1 MILLFEANSLNIE
14 IERLSGELIKEEIA
28 QEKWAI
34 AQMILKGLVPQ
45 EALTNYFTEF
55 EKRPAIDRF
64 IKLGELLDDN
74 FPTLETTEEQ
84 REKLLEQYHIVRTI
98 SITDFTK
105 VLQVER
111 IQKTL
116 DKRSTEG
123 WKLVAVVPISHPQKT
138 DEGLINPMIAIDY
151 YFQK

>member
-1 MILLFEANSLNIE
+1 MNIE
-14 IERLSGELIKEEIA
+14 IERLSGEIIKEEIA
-28 QEKWAI
+28 LEQWAI
-34 AQMILKGLVPQ
+34 AIKILESLAPQ

-55 EKRPAIDRF
+55 ENRPAIDRF

-84 REKLLEQYHIVRTI
+84 REKLLEQYHVVRSI
-98 SITDFTK
+98 SITDFTNALK
-105 VLQVER
+105 EER

-116 DKRSTEG
+116 SERSAKG
-123 WKLVAVVPISHPQKT
+123 WTLVAVVPIHHPQKT

>member
-1 MILLFEANSLNIE
+1 LISLIEVNSLNIE

-28 QEKWAI
+28 QEKWGI
-34 AQMILKGLVPQ
+34 AQKILNGLTPQ
-45 EALTNYFTEF
+45 EPLTNYFTEF
-55 EKRPAIDRF
+55 ENRPAIDRF

-84 REKLLEQYHIVRTI
+84 REKLLEQYHIVRAI
-98 SITDFTK
+98 SIADFTNALK
-105 VLQVER
+105 KER

-116 DKRSTEG
+116 SKRSEDG
-123 WKLVAVVPISHPQKT
+123 WKLIAVVPIHHPQKT

>member
-1 MILLFEANSLNIE
+1 MSEINKMIIE

-28 QEKWAI
+28 QDKWTAVQI
-34 AQMILKGLVPQ
+34 ILENLSPQ
-45 EALTNYFTEF
+45 EALNNYFSEF
-55 EKRPAIDRF
+55 ANRPAIDRF

-84 REKLLEQYHIVRTI
+84 REKLLEQYHMVRTI
-98 SITDFTK
+98 SMTDFTK
-105 VLQVER
+105 VLNEER

-116 DKRSTEG
+116 SRRSTEG
-123 WKLVAVVPISHPQKT
+123 WKLVAVVPIEYPQKT
-138 DEGLINPMIAIDY
+138 DEGLIHPMIAIDY